1 VDGEPPHKRSKRPKK
16 TTAGGSAVTSSLLS
30 DSLSAADFDKFEWE
44 VMYPLFVESGLVAPS
59 ERTDD

>member
-1 VDGEPPHKRSKRPKK
+1 M
-16 TTAGGSAVTSSLLS
+16 TSSLLS